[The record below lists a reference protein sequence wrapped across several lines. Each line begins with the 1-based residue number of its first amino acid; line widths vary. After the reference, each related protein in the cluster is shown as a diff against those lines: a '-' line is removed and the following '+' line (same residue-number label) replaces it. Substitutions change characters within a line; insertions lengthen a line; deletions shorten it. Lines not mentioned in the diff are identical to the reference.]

1 MPQNPRENAPRIN
14 EIEKEVWIYLFAKLV
29 RSRAVLDGLGS
40 M

>member
-14 EIEKEVWIYLFAKLV
+14 EIEKEVWIYLFLKLI